1 MANVRYVAPSDFFVA
16 DADPVSRMAP
26 WSSVV
31 ELAPGTYATNN
42 ASGQRIVLTGD
53 LLVYSNGMFT
63 GNVTGI
69 TLSERF
75 VARFS
80 GISGTSYVQVPI
92 SEAWGF
98 SIPAAALVGAINS
111 GDRGALADLLYGEGV
126 TFFGTN
132 YASGSAFGPQGD
144 IFRGADGADI
154 FLGLAGNDQLVG
166 EGGDDRFWGGDGA
179 DALIGGDGA
188 DLIFG
193 EGGNDTA
200 WGGAGNDIALMGS
213 GDDYGYGDAGDDL
226 IFGEA
231 GADVLLG
238 GGGADFLALGDG
250 NDFAWG
256 EAGADYVMGEAGAD
270 FLSGGDGNDVLV
282 GGAGD
287 DVLMGDGG
295 ADALFFG
302 AGNDYALGGSG
313 GDYFYA
319 TADGAEAGVLDF
331 IGDFDAAS
339 TGTADWLVLS
349 AAYQS
354 STQTFDSAGYAW
366 VAISTGGG
374 THYIAVSG
382 ALAADVQAQIIWN

>member
-1 MANVRYVAPSDFFVA
+1 MATVRYFSSNFFIA
-16 DADPVSRMAP
+16 DADPVLRMAP
-26 WSSVV
+26 WSSVT
-31 ELAPGTYATNN
+31 ELAPGTYLTSKT
-42 ASGQRIVLTGD
+42 SGQQIVLAGD
-53 LLVYSNGMFT
+53 SLVYSNGIFT
-63 GNVTGI
+63 GNVTSI

-75 VARFS
+75 PVFIS
-80 GISGTSYVQVPI
+80 GIFGTSYVQVEV

-111 GDRGALADLLYGEGV
+111 GDRGALSDLMYGSGV
-126 TFFGTN
+126 VFFGTT
-132 YASGSAFGPQGD
+132 YAGSAFSPQGD
-144 IFRGADGADI
+144 IFRGADSADI
-154 FLGLAGNDQLVG
+154 FLGFAGGDQLIG
-166 EGGDDRFWGGDGA
+166 NGGDDRFWGGDGA
-179 DALIGGDGA
+179 DALLGGDGA

-193 EGGNDTA
+193 EAGNDTA
-200 WGGAGNDIALMGS
+200 WGGAGNDIALLGS

-226 IFGEA
+226 IFGED

-238 GGGADFLALGDG
+238 GGGADFLALGDA

-256 EAGADYVMGEAGAD
+256 EAGADYLMGEAGAD

-302 AGNDYALGGSG
+302 AGNDYALGGFG

-331 IGDFDAAS
+331 IGDFEAAS

-349 AAYQS
+349 AAYQA

-382 ALAADVQAQIIWN
+382 ASAADVQAQIIWN